1 MKTRN
6 IVGLS
11 ILGGVGVFAY
21 ALYAYVKKQATL
33 LESYDYKI
41 LDFKI
46 GTFDLQAVKG
56 EISIL
61 FTSNSDVEVLIQE
74 FYLDFYFNSEKVG
87 YLEDATSFVI
97 PARGSAI
104 IPLKYTLNP
113 QLVLGN
119 VTDIISYSFNQKDA
133 AISVRGYAR
142 LKSGFIKATLP
153 IEYNT
158 TIKEIMS

>member
-21 ALYAYVKKQATL
+21 ALYAYAKKQASM
-33 LESYDYKI
+33 LENYDYKI
-41 LDFKI
+41 VDFKI
-46 GTFDLQAVKG
+46 DTLDLQSVKG

-61 FTSNSDVEVLIQE
+61 FSSKSDVEVVIEE
-74 FYLDFYFNSEKVG
+74 FYLDFYFNGEKVG
-87 YLEDATSFVI
+87 YLEDATPFVL
-97 PARGSAI
+97 PAQGSTI

-113 QLVLGN
+113 QLVFGN
-119 VTDIISYSFNQKDA
+119 ISDIISYTFNQKDA
-133 AISVRGYAR
+133 GISIRGYAR

-158 TIKEIMS
+158 TIKEIMK

>member
-1 MKTRN
+1 MNTRN

-21 ALYAYVKKQATL
+21 ALYAYAKKQASM
-33 LESYDYKI
+33 LENYDYKI
-41 LDFKI
+41 ADFKI
-46 GTFDLQAVKG
+46 DTLDLQSVKG

-61 FTSNSDVEVLIQE
+61 FSSKSDVEVVIEE
-74 FYLDFYFNSEKVG
+74 FYLDFYFNGEKVG
-87 YLEDATSFVI
+87 YLEDATAFVL
-97 PARGSAI
+97 PAQGTTT

-113 QLVLGN
+113 QLVFGN
-119 VTDIISYSFNQKDA
+119 ISDIISYTFNQKDA
-133 AISVRGYAR
+133 AISIRGYAR

-158 TIKEIMS
+158 TIKEIMK